1 MSTMEDIAFFEAQ
14 QEEEDEEEEEE
25 QQREGMECFSHTQGT
40 VALSGNSSLFR
51 PTCTSIQTQWKA
63 RYRSILYRTVASS
76 ALLRAA
82 SRCP

>member
-14 QEEEDEEEEEE
+14 QEEEDEEEEKE

-51 PTCTSIQTQWKA
+51 PTCTSIQTQWKV

-76 ALLRAA
+76 ALHRAA

>member
-63 RYRSILYRTVASS
+63 RYRSILYLTVASS

>member
-1 MSTMEDIAFFEAQ
+1 MSTMEDIAVFEAQ

-51 PTCTSIQTQWKA
+51 PTCTSIQTQWKV
-63 RYRSILYRTVASS
+63 RYKSILYRTVASS